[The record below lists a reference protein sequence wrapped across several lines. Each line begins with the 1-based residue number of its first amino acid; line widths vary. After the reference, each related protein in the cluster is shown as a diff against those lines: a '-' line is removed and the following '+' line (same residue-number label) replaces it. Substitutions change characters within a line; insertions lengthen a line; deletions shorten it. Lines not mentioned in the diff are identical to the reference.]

1 MTSSVPT
8 GQTDADDW
16 FDLEKYRQAAGVAYE
31 FAKKK
36 IEDQAAQERLNI
48 AARAGEERTLVSLA
62 AAAQGAQQRQGM
74 LTAGE
79 QERLN
84 IAARGGEER
93 LGISA
98 AGEEERKTTLTRGE
112 QERLGLLTRG
122 EQERLGIST
131 AGEQERKSTVTRGEQ
146 ERETIG
152 KTAAEQ
158 RAAAKLQQFFREQ
171 DELRDY
177 GQAQRAYRY

>member
-112 QERLGLLTRG
+112 QERLG
-122 EQERLGIST
+122 IST